1 MSLLSVGSTIDLVD
15 AVCKGDIQNGM
26 AIIRYENFSDKKT
39 IGWNYVLSLQ
49 LFLGLQG
56 TML

>member
-26 AIIRYENFSDKKT
+26 AIIRYKNFSDKKT